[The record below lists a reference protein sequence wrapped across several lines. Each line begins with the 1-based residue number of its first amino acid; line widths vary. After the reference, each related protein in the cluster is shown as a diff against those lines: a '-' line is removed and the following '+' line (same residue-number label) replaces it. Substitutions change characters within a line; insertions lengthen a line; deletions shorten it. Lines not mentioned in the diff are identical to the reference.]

1 MTVGRGRAAF
11 GLLAAVVV
19 ATTSGADATTGA
31 KAHPDPVPAEVA
43 DHASDWPLPH
53 HDYANSRASTSDAG
67 ITAANV
73 TTLRPAW
80 TLPLPGRGV
89 FGNFASTPLI
99 VGSTAYVQDL
109 ESNVFALDV
118 KTGATSWEAKFSKP
132 VIGPNG
138 VAVGYK
144 LVYAV
149 VGRGTVVALDLATGK
164 PRWSRSLTRT
174 KDDGIDIQPTV
185 YDGLVLVSTV
195 PASIKN
201 QVFAPNERGV
211 LFALN
216 AHSGKVVWHFD
227 TVKGNLWGHPEVN
240 AGGGAWFP
248 PAIDTKRGVTYWG
261 TGNPAPWAG
270 TADFPSGSSRPG
282 ANLYTDSVLAVG
294 LHDGKLKW
302 YRQAKAHDLFDH
314 DLQHTLLAVG
324 ANGRELVLASGKGG
338 TVFAYDAKTG
348 APVWHTDVGQHE
360 NDRLKKIS
368 GNTFVAPGPL
378 GGVETP
384 MAYADQ
390 TVYVPTV
397 NNPATYLPR
406 RSNFVLNFNPDSGTG
421 ELDAIDT
428 TSGALRWKHTF
439 TKPLFSGATVV
450 NDLVFTA
457 TFDGVLY
464 ALDRVNGAV
473 LWTWAAPGGING
485 FPAAAGD
492 TLLVPVGESNPAVLV
507 ALRPG
512 G

>member
-1 MTVGRGRAAF
+1 MKIRRTRAAL
-11 GLLAAVVV
+11 GMLLAIVV
-19 ATTSGADATTGA
+19 ATASAAGASGGA
-31 KAHPDPVPAEVA
+31 KGRPDPVPAEVA
-43 DHASDWPLPH
+43 DHAGDWPLPH
-53 HDYANSRASTSDAG
+53 HDYSNSRASASSAG
-67 ITAANV
+67 ITVANV
-73 TTLRPAW
+73 ATLKPAW
-80 TLPLPGRGV
+80 TLPLPGRGL
-89 FGNFASTPLI
+89 FGNYASTPLI
-99 VGSTAYVQDL
+99 VGSTAYAQDL

-118 KTGATSWEAKFSKP
+118 RTGTTIWEAQFDRP

-138 VAVGYK
+138 VGIGYH

-149 VGRGTVVALDLATGK
+149 VGRGTVVALDAATGK
-164 PRWSRSLTRT
+164 KRWSRSLTKT

-240 AGGGAWFP
+240 AGGGSWFP
-248 PAIDTKRGVTYWG
+248 PAIDTKRAITYWG

-282 ANLYTDSVLAVG
+282 PNLYTDSVLAIG

-302 YRQAKAHDLFDH
+302 YRQAKPHDLFDH

-324 ANGRELVLASGKGG
+324 ASGRELVIASGKGG
-338 TVFAYDAKTG
+338 TVFAYDARSG
-348 APVWHTDVGQHE
+348 APVWHLDVGQHQ
-360 NDRLKKIS
+360 NDRLKKIT

-390 TVYVPTV
+390 TVFVPTV

-406 RSNFVLNFNPDSGTG
+406 RSNFVLDFNPDAGTG
-421 ELDAIDT
+421 EIDAIDT
-428 TSGALRWKHTF
+428 TSGALRWKHAF
-439 TKPLFSGATVV
+439 PKPIFSGATVV
-450 NDLVFTA
+450 NDLVFAA
-457 TFDGVLY
+457 TSDGVLY
-464 ALDRVNGAV
+464 GMSRATGAV
-473 LWTWAAPGGING
+473 LFTWNAPGGING
-485 FPAAAGD
+485 FPSAAGD
-492 TLLVPVGESNPAVLV
+492 TLLVPVGLSDPAVLV